1 MASIGVARLSS
12 DAVAAPPGRANS
24 TAKERAVFPLIP
36 PPGSSDGSV
45 TLP

>member
-12 DAVAAPPGRANS
+12 DAVATPPGRANC

-36 PPGSSDGSV
+36 PAGSSDGSV